1 VSGFHPTNTRLIR
14 TKGAED
20 IWTQRRAITLG
31 YRKMYSEEL
40 YKAYTIYSI
49 KRKPKVHP
57 TTGQEGPEGS
67 TGVVLL
73 FL

>member
-1 VSGFHPTNTRLIR
+1 VSGLHPTNTRLIQ

-40 YKAYTIYSI
+40 HKAYTTYSI
-49 KRKPKVHP
+49 MGKHKVHP
-57 TTGQEGPEGS
+57 ITGLEGPRE
-67 TGVVLL
+67 
-73 FL
+73 